1 MYLLEFLNAI
11 RNIGTQYTYIAG
23 DPCDLKYVMLGLVEI
38 FVPRFDQ

>member
-23 DPCDLKYVMLGLVEI
+23 DPCDLVGKFKKCYFGFRSNI
-38 FVPRFDQ
+38 CA